1 MSTTMYVLYVFK
13 NCNGIQHIRFA
24 LTEQT
29 MRSVSN
35 TEFRH
40 DYHAEFFIFVA
51 HCGNFGF
58 RV

>member
-1 MSTTMYVLYVFK
+1 MYVLYVFK

-40 DYHAEFFIFVA
+40 VYHAEFFIFVA